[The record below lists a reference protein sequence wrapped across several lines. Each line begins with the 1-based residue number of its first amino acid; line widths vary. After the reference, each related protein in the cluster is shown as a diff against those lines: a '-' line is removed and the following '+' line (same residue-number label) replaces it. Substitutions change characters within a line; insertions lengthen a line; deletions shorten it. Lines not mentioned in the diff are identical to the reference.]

1 MHSPEIIS
9 LHSCRNGSD
18 VSRRFTLN
26 ASTGLCITFAIGA
39 LSVLGSAHAA
49 QQSPEVK
56 ITGTRVTTIPYDP
69 TVHRPVQEVSVS
81 ARVPAN
87 LDVLTLNSGV
97 ALLEDDVRD
106 AARTVCMR
114 ADPNASPD
122 SDSTSDCV
130 HEAVNSAQPQID
142 ALIARAHR
150 EAK

>member
-1 MHSPEIIS
+1 MHSPEIIP
-9 LHSCRNGSD
+9 LDSCRTSSD
-18 VSRRFTLN
+18 ISRRFTLK

-39 LSVLGSAHAA
+39 LTAIGSAQAA
-49 QQSPEVK
+49 QQSPEIT

-106 AARTVCMR
+106 AARTACMN
-114 ADPNASPD
+114 ADPTANPN
-122 SDSTSDCV
+122 SDSTADCV
-130 HEAVNSAQPQID
+130 HEAVNNAQPQVD